1 MMHKPH
7 DDQAECMEDSI
18 GSTVDFKL
26 EAVESNLV
34 QLVMDLTKPL
44 LVLFDYF
51 EPADSIFQDIVNRFV
66 NGEVA

>member
-1 MMHKPH
+1 MH
-7 DDQAECMEDSI
+7 DDQAECMEDSV

-26 EAVESNLV
+26 ESVESNLV